1 MQGRLLDAVP
11 LNTLTGVGA
20 AQSSKLA
27 KIGLHTVQDLLLH
40 LPLRYEDRTHLYQ
53 IGELLPGVYATVEGE
68 VLNCNITFGG
78 RRMMTC
84 QISDG
89 SGILTMRFFN
99 FSAAMKNSLA
109 TGRRVLAY
117 GEAKRGKHGAEMI
130 HPEYRVLPGVY
141 ATVEGEVLNCN
152 ITFGGRRMMTCQ
164 ISDGSGILTMRFF
177 NFSAAMKNSLATGRR
192 VLAYGEAKRGKHGA
206 EMIHPEYRVQGDMS
220 TPDLQETLTPV
231 YPTTEGIKQATLRKL
246 TDQALELLE
255 TCAIAELLPP
265 ELAQG
270 MMSLPDALRTLHRPP
285 PTLQLSEL
293 ESGKHP
299 AQRRLIL
306 EELLA
311 HNLSM
316 LALRAGAQRYHA
328 LALSANDTLKDKL
341 LASLPFTPTGAQAR
355 VTAEIERD
363 MALDVPM
370 MRLVQGDV
378 GSGKTLVAALAALRA
393 IAHGKQVALMAP
405 TELLA
410 EQHANNFRSWF
421 EPLGVEVGWLA
432 GKQKGKARLAQQQAI
447 ASGQVQM
454 IVGTHAIFQEQVQ
467 FNGLALVIID
477 EQHRFGVHQR
487 LALWEKGQQ
496 QGFHPHQ
503 LIMTAT
509 PIPRTLAMTA
519 YADLDTSVIDEL
531 PPGRTPVTT
540 VAIPDT
546 RRSDIIDRVRNAC
559 THEGRQAYWVCTLIE
574 ESDLLEAQA
583 AEATWEELKLALP
596 ELNIGLVH
604 GRMKSAEKQAVMS
617 AFKQGELHL
626 LVATTV
632 IEVGVDVPNSS
643 LMIIENPE
651 RLGLAQL
658 HQLRG
663 RVGRGAVASHCVLLY
678 KSPLSKTAQKRLQVL
693 RDSNDGFVIA
703 QKDLEIRGPG
713 ELLGTRQ
720 TGNAEFKVA
729 DLLRDQ
735 AMIPEVQRIARHIH
749 ERYPQQAQALI
760 ERWMPETER
769 YSNA

>member
-1 MQGRLLDAVP
+1 MRGRLLDAVP
-11 LNTLTGVGA
+11 LSSLTGVGA
-20 AQSSKLA
+20 SQSAKLA

-40 LPLRYEDRTHLYQ
+40 FPLRYEDRTHLYP
-53 IGELLPGVYATVEGE
+53 INDLLPGVYATVEGE

-89 SGILTMRFFN
+89 TGILTMRFFN
-99 FSAAMKNSLA
+99 FNAAMKNSLSA
-109 TGRRVLAY
+109 GRRVLAY
-117 GEAKRGKHGAEMI
+117 GEAKRGKYGAEMI
-130 HPEYRVLPGVY
+130 HPEYR
-141 ATVEGEVLNCN
+141 
-152 ITFGGRRMMTCQ
+152 I
-164 ISDGSGILTMRFF
+164 
-177 NFSAAMKNSLATGRR
+177 
-192 VLAYGEAKRGKHGA
+192 
-206 EMIHPEYRVQGDMS
+206 QGDLS
-220 TPDLQETLTPV
+220 TPEMQKTLTPV
-231 YPTTEGIKQATLRKL
+231 YPTTEGIRQATLRKL
-246 TDQALELLE
+246 TDQALELLD

-265 ELAQG
+265 ELSQG
-270 MMSLPDALRTLHRPP
+270 LMSLPEALRTLHRPP
-285 PTLQLSEL
+285 PDMKLEDV
-293 ESGKHP
+293 ESGQHP

-328 LALSANDTLKDKL
+328 QALTAKDSLKNQL
-341 LASLPFTPTGAQAR
+341 LASLPFKPTGAQAR
-355 VTAEIERD
+355 VVAEVEHD
-363 MALDVPM
+363 MALDIPM

-393 IAHGKQVALMAP
+393 IANGKQVAMMAP

-410 EQHANNFRSWF
+410 EQHANNFRNWF
-421 EPLGVEVGWLA
+421 APLGIEVGWLA
-432 GKQKGKARLAQQQAI
+432 GKQKGKARQAQQEAI
-447 ASGQVQM
+447 ASGQVSM
-454 IVGTHAIFQEQVQ
+454 VVGTHAIFQEQVQ

-540 VAIPDT
+540 VAIADT
-546 RRSDIIDRVRNAC
+546 RRSEIIERVRSAC
-559 THEGRQAYWVCTLIE
+559 QEGRQAYWVCTLIE
-574 ESDLLEAQA
+574 ESELLEAQA
-583 AEATWEELKLALP
+583 AEATWEELKATLP
-596 ELNIGLVH
+596 ELNVGLVH
-604 GRMKSAEKQAVMS
+604 GRMKPAEKQAVMQ
-617 AFKQGELHL
+617 AFKQGEMHL

-632 IEVGVDVPNSS
+632 IEVGVDVPNAS

-678 KSPLSKTAQKRLQVL
+678 KSPLSKTAQLRLQVL

-735 AMIPEVQRIARHIH
+735 AVIPQVQRIARHIH
-749 ERYPQQAQALI
+749 EQYPEHAQALI
-760 ERWMPETER
+760 ERWKPETEK